1 MKKHIYWFLTLLL
14 MSSSM
19 VFAQSTVTGK
29 VTDNANNPL
38 ANAIVSV
45 KGNAT
50 TVKTSDDG
58 SFKIVS
64 KENAGTVV
72 VSFLGFEVS
81 SVSFDGNQDLGTIS
95 LVLSTSEIE
104 EVVVK
109 STTVDI
115 AKSRKTPVAV
125 STIKAAEIQE
135 KLGNQEFPEMLNN
148 TPSVY
153 ATKSG
158 GGFGD
163 SRVNIRG
170 FNQNNIAVLIN
181 GVPVNDMENSAVYWS
196 NWAGLSDVTSAMQ
209 VQRGLGSSKL
219 AISSVGGTI
228 NVVTKSANQ
237 KEGGVYASS
246 IGNNNY
252 FKNQLSYNTGKMKNG
267 LSASFLMSRTTGNG
281 YVDGT
286 KFEGGNYFIG
296 LGYELNDKHDFQFV
310 FTGAPQWHNQR
321 AYGATMPT
329 IAQYI
334 KYGNPAEMDP
344 NIKYNSDWG
353 MLKGEEYSFR
363 TNFYHKPVMSLNWDY
378 KISDKMKLSTVVY
391 GSWGR
396 GGGSNGTGA
405 IRGNRFTDNNL
416 KRPDGTIN
424 VDFIQGW
431 NSGQAVTNG
440 AFAPAPR
447 TLTAGQFQNNNTT
460 SNNGTNGISKIS
472 SINSHNWYGG
482 IANLNTKLTD
492 KLTLD
497 FGVDVRTYRGIHYQ
511 VVNDLLGATSFNN
524 LTGDVNNPGAV
535 SNFQYATEPNL
546 NPLWNT
552 DYQKAINYNNDG
564 LVKWFGA
571 FTQLEYSTEKLTLF
585 VQAAASQ
592 QGFKRVDYY
601 KYLSSDPLSSTDY
614 KNILGGNV
622 KGGANY
628 NIDEKNNVYVNAGY
642 YSKQPFFN
650 AIFINNASVI
660 NENLTNEKIMGLEA
674 GYGFKSKLFSANV
687 NVYRTTWKDR
697 FIRLTSSINH
707 DLNNATPAIP
717 GSAFLEG
724 VEQIHMG
731 AELDFVF
738 KPFKKLDVN
747 GMFSYGDWRY
757 GSNVTASY
765 QDDYN
770 AVITNP
776 NTNEVFKETLYIDGL
791 KVGDAAQTTAA
802 LGFSYEVLTR
812 VRLDANYRYID
823 RLYAAIDPINFKN
836 QAANDLGSLELPSYG
851 LMDLGFSYKMLVGD
865 NKQNSLNFRFN
876 MNNVL
881 NTVYIAES
889 RTNQFVATEAE
900 FNTNTGNGATL
911 NPSTGPKP
919 YVNYQDYLNRGTY
932 EGVDTRNQV
941 FFGFGRTWNF
951 TITYKF

>member
-1 MKKHIYWFLTLLL
+1 MKKYIFWFLTMFL
-14 MSSSM
+14 MFTSM
-19 VFAQSTVTGK
+19 SFAQSTITGK
-29 VTDNANNPL
+29 VTDNSNNPVT
-38 ANAIVSV
+38 NAIVEVIGS
-45 KGNAT
+45 T
-50 TVKTSDDG
+50 TSVKTSSDG
-58 SFKIVS
+58 SFKITS
-64 KENAGTVV
+64 KETNGTLLISYLGYESSQ
-72 VSFLGFEVS
+72 VSFS
-81 SVSFDGNQDLGTIS
+81 GNQDLGTIT
-95 LVLSTSEIE
+95 LAISTSEIE

-109 STTVDI
+109 STTIDV

-125 STIKAAEIQE
+125 STIKASTIQE

-163 SRVNIRG
+163 SRINVRG
-170 FNQNNIAVLIN
+170 FDQRNIAVLIN
-181 GVPVNDMENSAVYWS
+181 GVPVNDMENSAVFWS

-228 NVVTKSANQ
+228 NVITKTSNQ
-237 KEGGVYASS
+237 KEGGVFSS
-246 IGNNNY
+246 SLGNDDY
-252 FKNQLSYNTGKMKNG
+252 FKNLFAYNTGKLKNG
-267 LSASFLMSRTTGNG
+267 FSASFLMSKTTGDG

-296 LGYELNDKHDFQFV
+296 LGYELNDKHDFQFT

-321 AYGATMPT
+321 SNAPT

-334 KYGNPAEMDP
+334 KYGVPSEMTP
-344 NIKYNSDWG
+344 NIRYNSDWG
-353 MLKGEEYSFR
+353 YLNGEQYSFR
-363 TNFYHKPVMSLNWDY
+363 TNFYHKPVASFNWDY
-378 KISDKMKLSTVVY
+378 KMNDKMKLSTVIY

-405 IRGNRFTDNNL
+405 IRGNRFFADNL
-416 KRPDGTIN
+416 RKPDGTIN
-424 VDFIQGW
+424 VDFIQDW
-431 NSGQAVTNG
+431 NSGQSATNG

-447 TLTAGQFQNNNTT
+447 TLTAGEYQNTNATA
-460 SNNGTNGISKIS
+460 NNGSNGISKIS

-482 IANLNTKLTD
+482 IVNLNTKLTE
-492 KLTLD
+492 KITLD
-497 FGVDVRTYRGIHYQ
+497 FGIDARAYRGIHYQ
-511 VVNDLLGATSFNN
+511 VLNDLLGASSFNN
-524 LTGDVNNPGAV
+524 LTGDVNNPNTV
-535 SNFQYATEPNL
+535 STFEYAALPNG
-546 NPLWNT
+546 NPFWNT

-571 FTQLEYSTEKLTLF
+571 FTQLEYSTEKLTVF
-585 VQAAASQ
+585 IQAAGSQ

-601 KYLSSDPLSSTDY
+601 KYLSSDPLSSTSY

-628 NIDEKNNVYVNAGY
+628 NIDDKNNVYVNAGY

-650 AIFINNASVI
+650 AVYINNASVV

-674 GYGFKSKLFSANV
+674 GYGFKSSIFSANV

-697 FIRLTSSINH
+697 FIRLTSNINH
-707 DLNNATPAIP
+707 DLNNATPTIP

-738 KPFKKLDVN
+738 KPFKKLDIN
-747 GMFSYGDWRY
+747 GMFSYGDWKY

-765 QDDYN
+765 QDDN
-770 AVITNP
+770 NVVITNP
-776 NTNEVFKETLYIDGL
+776 STNEAYKETLYIDGL
-791 KVGDAAQTTAA
+791 SVGDAAQTTAA
-802 LGFSYEVLTR
+802 LGFTYEVLTR
-812 VRLDANYRYID
+812 VKLDANYRYVD
-823 RLYAAIDPINFKN
+823 RLYAAIDPVNFKT
-836 QAANDLGSLELPSYG
+836 QASNDLGSLELPSFG
-851 LMDLGFSYKMLVGD
+851 LMDLGFSYKMLVGK
-865 NKQNSLNFRFN
+865 NKENSLNFRFN

-881 NTVYIAES
+881 NTIYIAES
-889 RTNQFVATEAE
+889 RTNQFVATETE
-900 FNTNTGNGATL
+900 YNGNTGNGAGL
-911 NPSTGPKP
+911 NPTSGPKP

-932 EGVDTRNQV
+932 DGIDTRNQV
-941 FFGFGRTWNF
+941 FFGFGRTSNF
-951 TITYKF
+951 TVTYRF

>member
-1 MKKHIYWFLTLLL
+1 

-29 VTDNANNPL
+29 VTDNTNNPL

-45 KGNAT
+45 KGNAA

-72 VSFLGFEVS
+72 ISFLGFES
-81 SVSFDGNQDLGTIS
+81 SKVSFAGNQNLGTIA

-246 IGNNNY
+246 FGNDDY

-267 LSASFLMSRTTGNG
+267 LSASFLMSRTTGDG

-321 AYGATMPT
+321 SNAPT

-344 NIKYNSDWG
+344 YIRYNSDWG
-353 MLKGEEYSFR
+353 MLNGEEYSFR
-363 TNFYHKPVMSLNWDY
+363 TNFYHKPVASLNWDY

-391 GSWGR
+391 ASWGR
-396 GGGSNGTGA
+396 GGGSNGTGR
-405 IRGNRFTDNNL
+405 IRNNAFFADNL
-416 KRPDGTIN
+416 RKPDGTIN

-431 NSGQAVTNG
+431 NSGQTVSNG
-440 AFAPAPR
+440 AFAPLPR
-447 TLTAGQFQNNNTT
+447 SLTAGQFQNNNSTL
-460 SNNGTNGISKIS
+460 NNGTNGISKIS

-497 FGVDVRTYRGIHYQ
+497 FGIDARTYRGIHYQ
-511 VVNDLLGATSFNN
+511 VLNDLLGATSFNN
-524 LTGDVNNPGAV
+524 LAGDANNLNTV
-535 SNFQYATEPNL
+535 STFQYATEPNL

-564 LVKWFGA
+564 LVNWLGA

-585 VQAAASQ
+585 LQAAVSQ

-601 KYLSSDPLSSTDY
+601 KYLSSNPLSSTDY

-650 AIFINNASVI
+650 AIYINNASVV

-697 FIRLTSSINH
+697 FIRLTSSIDH
-707 DLNNATPAIP
+707 DLNSATTAIP

-757 GSNVTASY
+757 GSNVSASY
-765 QDDYN
+765 QDDN
-770 AVITNP
+770 NVVITNP
-776 NTNEVFKETLYIDGL
+776 TTNVAFKETLYTDGL

-823 RLYAAIDPINFKN
+823 RLYAAIDPVNFKT
-836 QAANDLGSLELPSYG
+836 QAANDYGSLELPSYG
-851 LMDLGFSYKMLVGD
+851 LMDLGFSYKMLVGK
-865 NKQNSLNFRFN
+865 NKENSLNFRFN

-889 RTNQFVATEAE
+889 RTNNRTKTQADFATETLYNNYI
-900 FNTNTGNGATL
+900 NTQTYNGI
-911 NPSTGPKP
+911 
-919 YVNYQDYLNRGTY
+919 
-932 EGVDTRNQV
+932 DTSNQV
-941 FFGFGRTWNF
+941 FFGFGRTSNF
-951 TITYKF
+951 TVTYKF

>member
-1 MKKHIYWFLTLLL
+1 

-29 VTDNANNPL
+29 VTDNTNNPL

-58 SFKIVS
+58 SFKIVT

-81 SVSFDGNQDLGTIS
+81 SVSFAGNQDLGTIS

-125 STIKAAEIQE
+125 STIKASEIQE

-237 KEGGVYASS
+237 KEGGVYSSS
-246 IGNNNY
+246 IGNDDY

-267 LSASFLMSRTTGNG
+267 LSASFLMSRTTGDG

-865 NKQNSLNFRFN
+865 NKQNSVNFRFN

-881 NTVYIAES
+881 NTTYIAES
-889 RTNQFVATEAE
+889 RTNQFVATQAE
-900 FNTNTGNGATL
+900 FNANSGNGAGL
-911 NPSTGPKP
+911 NPATGPKP
-919 YVNYQDYLNRGTY
+919 YVNYQDYLNKGTY
-932 EGVDTRNQV
+932 DGVDTRNQV

-951 TITYKF
+951 TVTYKF

>member
-1 MKKHIYWFLTLLL
+1 
-14 MSSSM
+14 M

-29 VTDNANNPL
+29 VTDNTNNPL

-58 SFKIVS
+58 SFKIVT

-81 SVSFDGNQDLGTIS
+81 SVSFAGNQDLGTIS

-125 STIKAAEIQE
+125 STIKASEIQE

-237 KEGGVYASS
+237 KEGGVYSSS
-246 IGNNNY
+246 IGNDDY

-267 LSASFLMSRTTGNG
+267 LSASFLMSRTTGDG

-865 NKQNSLNFRFN
+865 NKQNSVNFRFN

-881 NTVYIAES
+881 NTTYIAES
-889 RTNQFVATEAE
+889 RTNQFVATQAE
-900 FNTNTGNGATL
+900 FNANSGNGAGL
-911 NPSTGPKP
+911 NPATGPKP
-919 YVNYQDYLNRGTY
+919 YVNYQDYLNKGTY
-932 EGVDTRNQV
+932 DGVDTRNQV

-951 TITYKF
+951 TVTYKF

>member
-29 VTDNANNPL
+29 VTDNTNNPL

-58 SFKIVS
+58 SFKIVT

-81 SVSFDGNQDLGTIS
+81 SVSFAGNQDLGTIS

-125 STIKAAEIQE
+125 STIKASEIQE

-237 KEGGVYASS
+237 KEGGVYSSS
-246 IGNNNY
+246 IGNDDY

-267 LSASFLMSRTTGNG
+267 LSASFLMSRTTGDG

-865 NKQNSLNFRFN
+865 NKQNSVNFRFN

-881 NTVYIAES
+881 NTTYIAES
-889 RTNQFVATEAE
+889 RTNQFVATQAE
-900 FNTNTGNGATL
+900 FNANSGNGAGL
-911 NPSTGPKP
+911 NPATGPKP
-919 YVNYQDYLNRGTY
+919 YVNYQDYLNKGTY
-932 EGVDTRNQV
+932 DGVDTRNQV

-951 TITYKF
+951 TVTYKF

>member
-1 MKKHIYWFLTLLL
+1 MKKNIYWFLTLLL

-29 VTDNANNPL
+29 VTDNTNNPL

-45 KGNAT
+45 KGNAA

-72 VSFLGFEVS
+72 ISFLGFES
-81 SVSFDGNQDLGTIS
+81 SKVSFTGNQNLGTIA
-95 LVLSTSEIE
+95 LVLSSSEIE

-125 STIKAAEIQE
+125 STIKASEIQA

-228 NVVTKSANQ
+228 NVVTKTADQ
-237 KEGGVYASS
+237 KQGGTFASS
-246 IGNNNY
+246 FGNDDY
-252 FKNQLSYNTGKMKNG
+252 FKNQFSYNTGKMKNG
-267 LSASFLMSRTTGNG
+267 LSASFLMSRTSGDG

-296 LGYELNDKHDFQFV
+296 LGYQLNDKHDFQFIL
-310 FTGAPQWHNQR
+310 TGAPQWHNQR
-321 AYGATMPT
+321 SAAPT

-344 NIKYNSDWG
+344 NIRYNSDWG
-353 MLKGEEYSFR
+353 MLNGEEYSFR
-363 TNFYHKPVMSLNWDY
+363 TNFYHKPVASLNWDY

-391 GSWGR
+391 ASWGR

-405 IRGNRFTDNNL
+405 IRNNRFFADNL

-431 NSGQAVTNG
+431 NSGQAVSNG
-440 AFAPAPR
+440 AFAPLPR
-447 TLTAGQFQNNNTT
+447 SLTAGQFQNNNST

-482 IANLNTKLTD
+482 IVNLNTKLTD

-511 VVNDLLGATSFNN
+511 VLNDLLGSTSFNN
-524 LTGDVNNPGAV
+524 LAGDANNLNTV
-535 SNFQYATEPNL
+535 STFQYATEPNL

-564 LVKWFGA
+564 LVNWLGA

-585 VQAAASQ
+585 LQAAVSQ

-601 KYLSSDPLSSTDY
+601 KYLSSNPLSSTDY

-650 AIFINNASVI
+650 AIYINNASVV

-697 FIRLTSSINH
+697 FIRLTTNINH
-707 DLNNATPAIP
+707 DGISTTPTIP

-765 QDDYN
+765 QDDN
-770 AVITNP
+770 NVVITNP
-776 NTNEVFKETLYIDGL
+776 TTNEAFKETLYIDGL

-802 LGFSYEVLTR
+802 LGVSYEVLTR

-823 RLYAAIDPINFKN
+823 RLYAAIDPVNFKT
-836 QAANDLGSLELPSYG
+836 QANKDLGSLELPSFG
-851 LMDLGFSYKMLVGD
+851 LMDLGFSYKMLVGK
-865 NKQNSLNFRFN
+865 NKENSLNFRFN

-881 NTVYIAES
+881 NTIYIAES
-889 RTNQFVATEAE
+889 RTNQFVATQAE
-900 FNTNTGNGATL
+900 FNANTGNGAGL
-911 NPSTGPKP
+911 NPATGVKP
-919 YVNYQDYLNRGTY
+919 YVNYQDYLNKGTY

-941 FFGFGRTWNF
+941 FFGFGRTSNF